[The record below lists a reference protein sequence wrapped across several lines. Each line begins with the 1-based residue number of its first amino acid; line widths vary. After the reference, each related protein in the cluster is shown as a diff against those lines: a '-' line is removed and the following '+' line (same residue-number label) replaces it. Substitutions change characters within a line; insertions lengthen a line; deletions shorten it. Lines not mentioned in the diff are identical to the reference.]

1 MKLSQLGAW
10 THWGVG
16 THQISTA
23 VNEISRGICLLSKQ
37 EFEEGETE
45 SQDMSSSFD
54 NSLDLAKFAFSP
66 TLHSSSLGLSPTMPR
81 RSSRRP
87 VPKLKQEDSDGLSH
101 FSEAEV
107 KPQKRSAVTVF
118 GEPSP
123 KKSPK
128 KPKRTYA
135 MPDKYA
141 HLTGLPDWLK
151 EELDGRP
158 YIVHT

>member
-1 MKLSQLGAW
+1 
-10 THWGVG
+10 
-16 THQISTA
+16 
-23 VNEISRGICLLSKQ
+23 
-37 EFEEGETE
+37 
-45 SQDMSSSFD
+45 
-54 NSLDLAKFAFSP
+54 
-66 TLHSSSLGLSPTMPR
+66 MPR

-87 VPKLKQEDSDGLSH
+87 VPKLKQEDEDGLSH

-118 GEPSP
+118 GELSP

-158 YIVHT
+158 YIVHTWQFNVQPYLSSDVLWHQVSRSVPTE